1 MHAQGIDS
9 STFTAAPLDGS
20 LTIPQLLD
28 RQFELSPH
36 HTAYIYDAP
45 DGEIISISFAQYI
58 QTVYIACRR
67 ILRETVPYQLV
78 TDGQATVVG
87 IFAATGP

>member
-9 STFTAAPLDGS
+9 ATFTAASLDGS
-20 LTIPQLLD
+20 LTMPQLLD

-36 HTAYIYDAP
+36 HTAYIYDSP
-45 DGEIISISFAQYI
+45 DGQIISISFAQYI
-58 QTVYIACRR
+58 RTVYVACRR
-67 ILRETVPYQLV
+67 ILRDTVPPKPF

-87 IFAATGP
+87 IFAAAGP